1 MVKKVTLFS
10 PFLFLLLLHQAASKR
25 KITTVGQ
32 GGNYNENVF
41 NMLSQKLG
49 NVYNAGPNSANEAV
63 DKKYKLIKKEMEE
76 LQKHEKENA
85 EDDFEQNFM
94 TETDET
100 SGKKKTIFG
109 VDEDDLDSYDE
120 EFFGQGKKIIKG
132 DETGSEKGAKDRD
145 QTDSTGDS
153 TPAQVKAAAA
163 KTSEEGGVSHEGHVV
178 NNQVERSSP
187 DSTSTDLIKSPNSIV
202 GPDKPNGLEILVNP
216 VPHVNPEPNS
226 PSEEKADVDPVVP
239 LQSEGKVPTSVD
251 PDREKAVPP
260 KAKAL
265 AQPAEG
271 APVVSNNSAM
281 GQQTTAKGTSK
292 VTVPEVKYLKNLYD
306 DILGESNQDSA
317 VNALKRHSNYNDIKK
332 EHALPMSS
340 KEYTMVKKLFG
351 DCFKKGSDDNANA
364 TPVINVFAKVLDD
377 KGFREEFEN
386 VVNGIYGF
394 AKRNSYLNEERW
406 TGENANNVFF
416 KNVVSMLNTL

>member
-1 MVKKVTLFS
+1 M
-10 PFLFLLLLHQAASKR
+10 AESKR

-32 GGNYNENVF
+32 GGDYNENVV
-41 NMLSQKLG
+41 NILNQKLG
-49 NVYNAGPNSANEAV
+49 NVYNADPSKANEAV
-63 DKKYKLIKKEMEE
+63 DKKYKLIKKEMKE
-76 LQKHEKENA
+76 LQKYEKENA
-85 EDDFEQNFM
+85 EEDFQQNFM

-132 DETGSEKGAKDRD
+132 EETGSEKDAKDGG

-153 TPAQVKAAAA
+153 TPAQVKAPAG
-163 KTSEEGGVSHEGHVV
+163 KNSEEGGVFHEGHVV

-187 DSTSTDLIKSPNSIV
+187 DSTSTELSKSPNNIV
-202 GPDKPNGLEILVNP
+202 GPDKPNGSEMLVIP
-216 VPHVNPEPNS
+216 VPHVNPQPNS
-226 PSEEKADVDPVVP
+226 PSEEKEDVDTVVP
-239 LQSEGKVPTSVD
+239 YQSEGKVPTSVD
-251 PDREKAVPP
+251 PDRAKAVSP
-260 KAKAL
+260 KATAL
-265 AQPAEG
+265 AQPTQG
-271 APVVSNNSAM
+271 APVVSHNSAN
-281 GQQTTAKGTSK
+281 GQQTTEKGTSK

-306 DILGESNQDSA
+306 DILGESNLDSA
-317 VNALKRHSNYNDIKK
+317 VNTLKRHSNYNDIKK

-340 KEYTMVKKLFG
+340 KEYTMVKKVFG
-351 DCFKKGSDDNANA
+351 DCFKKESDENAND

-377 KGFREEFEN
+377 KGFREAFEN

-406 TGENANNVFF
+406 KSENTNNNFLQKCGKYAEHFV
-416 KNVVSMLNTL
+416 M